1 MKTIVTSNSRLL
13 RRALCALSI
22 GIAALWV
29 MPTSVRAQL
38 YVSSQALTV
47 GKYDA
52 TAGAAINANFFTGL
66 TEPVG
71 LAASVH
77 EPPTWG
83 MIALGAVAS
92 LGMIMLRKK
101 RRAP

>member
-29 MPTSVRAQL
+29 MPTSGRAQL

-52 TAGAAINANFFTGL
+52 TAGAAINANFIT
-66 TEPVG
+66 V
-71 LAASVH
+71 ASVH